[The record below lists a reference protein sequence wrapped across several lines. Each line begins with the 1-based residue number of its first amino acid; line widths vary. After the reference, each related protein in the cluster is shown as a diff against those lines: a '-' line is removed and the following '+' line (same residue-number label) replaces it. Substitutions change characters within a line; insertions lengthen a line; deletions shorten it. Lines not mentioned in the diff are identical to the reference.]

1 MVRSFK
7 VQVRQVLVSKTLGQN
22 VGAPARFSAGI
33 SVPSPEGQKE
43 TFLYNSGITHGYT
56 SWSLWSLG
64 DTRNQP

>member
-7 VQVRQVLVSKTLGQN
+7 VQVQQAWVSKTLGQN

-43 TFLYNSGITHGYT
+43 IILA
-56 SWSLWSLG
+56 LG
-64 DTRNQP
+64 LLAGRDGSVSQWAAAK